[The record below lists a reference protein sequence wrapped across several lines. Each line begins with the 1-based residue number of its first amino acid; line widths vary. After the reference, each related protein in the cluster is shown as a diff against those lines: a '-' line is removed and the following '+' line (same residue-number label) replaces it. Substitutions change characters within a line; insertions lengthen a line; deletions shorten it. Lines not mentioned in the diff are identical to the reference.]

1 MTKSLLSRIF
11 VASFAVVA
19 LAGCAG
25 EGGPATVNASGVVTL
40 DGKPV
45 EKAQVVFIS
54 DGGTNPTSA
63 MTDAQGNF
71 SLSYNGEKKGA
82 IPGNYKAQVSKTIM
96 ETKGEG
102 GTEIKLTQGLPA
114 KYANIVTSGLTFEVP
129 QKGTSDLKIE
139 LKSK

>member
-1 MTKSLLSRIF
+1 MTQALLSKIIIGCL
-11 VASFAVVA
+11 AVVT
-19 LAGCAG
+19 LAGCTG

-45 EKAQVVFIS
+45 EKAQVIFIS
-54 DGGTNPTSA
+54 DAGTNPTSA
-63 MTDAQGNF
+63 MTDAQGHF

-82 IPGNYKAQVSKTIM
+82 IPGNYKVQVSKTVM

-114 KYANIVTSGLTFEVP
+114 KYANIVTSGLTLEVP
-129 QKGTSDLKIE
+129 QKGTSDLKID